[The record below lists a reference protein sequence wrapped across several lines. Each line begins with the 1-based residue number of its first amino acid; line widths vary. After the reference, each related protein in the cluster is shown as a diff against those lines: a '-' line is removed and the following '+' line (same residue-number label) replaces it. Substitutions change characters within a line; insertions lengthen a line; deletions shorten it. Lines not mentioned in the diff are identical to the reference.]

1 MPDTPAP
8 RIVWEASEMH
18 RTAPSN
24 VHFGSLDEINDS
36 SIGNTEV
43 YGRTKLAIIL
53 GVKYGLVEKVIKKNQ
68 DGIYALSVH
77 PGAVSFP
84 LPQLHV

>member
-1 MPDTPAP
+1 
-8 RIVWEASEMH
+8 MH

-53 GVKYGLVEKVIKKNQ
+53 GVKYGLVEKVIKKNG
-68 DGIYALSVH
+68 DDIYALSVH
-77 PGAVSFP
+77 PGAVSGFRQY
-84 LPQLHV
+84 LKAASTILTVK